1 MDRKKIVFIVV
12 TVLSVVA
19 SLIACTLGLPY
30 VPVVVDYDAVG
41 ESPSEATDGQAA
53 EFAAEAGTEGEGVS
67 ADPRAV

>member
-19 SLIACTLGLPY
+19 SLIACALGLPY

-41 ESPSEATDGQAA
+41 
-53 EFAAEAGTEGEGVS
+53 AAEAGTEGEGVS

>member
-19 SLIACTLGLPY
+19 SLIACALGLPY
-30 VPVVVDYDAVG
+30 VPVVDYDAVG
-41 ESPSEATDGQAA
+41 ESPSVASDGQAA
-53 EFAAEAGTEGEGVS
+53 EFSAEAGTEGEGVS